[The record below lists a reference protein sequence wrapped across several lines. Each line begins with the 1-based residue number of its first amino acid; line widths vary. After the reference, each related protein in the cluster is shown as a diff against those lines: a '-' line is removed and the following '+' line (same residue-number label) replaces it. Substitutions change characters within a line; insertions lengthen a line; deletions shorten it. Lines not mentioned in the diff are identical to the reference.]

1 MKAILNEPKVEYKVS
16 GWIPSIEFYSIEEN
30 IGGIENNIV
39 LVYPL
44 RDINNQLFIEKSLK
58 KLSTLRGKMTKQ
70 SEKEIDDQIS
80 DLRNEWDR
88 NI

>member
-1 MKAILNEPKVEYKVS
+1 MKTLVSDPKPENQIGTWQVISDIFPYNEP
-16 GWIPSIEFYSIEEN
+16 ICRIDDSIYTYPPTGSTFVVLIERH
-30 IGGIENNIV
+30 
-39 LVYPL
+39 PL
-44 RDINNQLFIEKSLK
+44 

-70 SEKEIDDQIS
+70 SEKEIDDQFS

>member
-1 MKAILNEPKVEYKVS
+1 MKAILNETKTEYRVT
-16 GWIPSIEFYSIEEN
+16 GWLPQYNKFSYDEN
-30 IGGIENNIV
+30 ISGIENNSVLLNLSIGSITQIV
-39 LVYPL
+39 FNKP
-44 RDINNQLFIEKSLK
+44 KK
-58 KLSTLRGKMTKQ
+58 KLSLLRGKMTKQ